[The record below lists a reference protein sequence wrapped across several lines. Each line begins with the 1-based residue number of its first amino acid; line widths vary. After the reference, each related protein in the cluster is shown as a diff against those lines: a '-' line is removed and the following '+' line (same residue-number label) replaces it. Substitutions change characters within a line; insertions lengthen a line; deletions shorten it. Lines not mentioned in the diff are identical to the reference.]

1 MGIDIDP
8 HAASGPA
15 TGEGFLGLDVT
26 PEQAAVVLVPVPFA
40 ATVSYGLGA
49 ERGPAAILAASK
61 QIDLFDLETGR
72 PYADGIAML
81 PVPEQV
87 LLWNTAAR
95 AYAARVIAAG
105 EASTPQLLADRQAV
119 DEAGERVNAW
129 LAAQVAPWHEQ
140 GKLVGAV
147 GGDHSTPFALI
158 EACSRRWPGLG
169 VLHVDAHA
177 DLRRAYHGF
186 TWSHASIFWNVLERC
201 PDVARLVGVAYRD
214 LCEEEHQLCESDP
227 RVKAFYD
234 PWLKRRQEEGAPW
247 AEVCAEIVSH
257 LPPQVYVS
265 FDIDGLDPSL
275 CPHTG
280 TPVPGGLRWNEA
292 IALVRTVVESGRQ
305 IVGFDLCEVA
315 PGPAPADESGCAAD
329 EWNQNVGA
337 RLLYKLCGF
346 ALASRRG

>member
-1 MGIDIDP
+1 MPIDIDP

-15 TGEGFLGLDVT
+15 AGQGFLGLDVA
-26 PEQAAVVLVPVPFA
+26 PADAAVVLVPVPFA

-49 ERGPAAILAASK
+49 HRGPAAILTASK

-72 PYADGIAML
+72 PYAEGIAML

-87 LLWNTAAR
+87 LRWHDAAR
-95 AYAARVIAAG
+95 AYAARVIEAHDQPMAAD
-105 EASTPQLLADRQAV
+105 LQAV
-119 DEAGERVNAW
+119 NEAGERVNAW
-129 LAAQVAPWHEQ
+129 LAAQAEPWLAQ

-158 EACSRRWPGLG
+158 AACARRWPGLG

-201 PDVARLVGVAYRD
+201 PGVARLVGVAYRD
-214 LCEEEHQLCESDP
+214 LCEEERDLCEDGSG
-227 RVKAFYD
+227 RVRAFYD
-234 PWLKRRQEEGAPW
+234 PWLKRRQEEGVPW
-247 AEVCAEIVSH
+247 VELCAEVVSH
-257 LPPQVYVS
+257 LPQQVYVS

-292 IALVRTVVESGRQ
+292 TALVRTVVESGRQ

-315 PGPAPADESGCAAD
+315 PGPGDPGASGSAAD

-346 ALASRRG
+346 ALMSRR